1 MSLGLTSVVY
11 ASLCCLFLLFW
22 FCFTFIFEIV
32 LLFTA
37 DITFS
42 GKSLP
47 SDVPNRHRNK
57 VKLRQLFLR
66 YQYENVNINQVV
78 ECMSHLILVVLMR
91 L

>member
-1 MSLGLTSVVY
+1 LVSLPLCMRPCVV
-11 ASLCCLFLLFW
+11 S
-22 FCFTFIFEIV
+22 FCYFMFKIV